1 MIGLGAETRVWLA
14 SGPTDT
20 VASRRLGIA
29 RITAFLVAGAGASW
43 LYISEVTKN
52 LTMPQ
57 ATPAGDNLVQLKQ
70 ALQQETDKAEQLARE
85 LTTVPTPTAPDVTKK
100 AHRLVLQVNT
110 NEPATMS
117 LALNNATNVEQ
128 YYKTLGEKVEM
139 EVVTFGPGLHM
150 LRDDTSPVK
159 DRIKAIAEKT
169 PSISFKACGN
179 TQENMGKAEN
189 KAIPLIPQATLVKSG
204 VVRVMELQ
212 EQGWTYVRP

>member
-1 MIGLGAETRVWLA
+1 MTRFGHVTRLAVVCALSAGMGALFLA
-14 SGPTDT
+14 GPP
-20 VASRRLGIA
+20 ASAQGKAKEQASTPIAQGI
-29 RITAFLVAGAGASW
+29 
-43 LYISEVTKN
+43 
-52 LTMPQ
+52 
-57 ATPAGDNLVQLKQ
+57 
-70 ALQQETDKAEQLARE
+70 
-85 LTTVPTPTAPDVTKK
+85 TKK

-110 NEPATMS
+110 SEPATMN

-128 YYKTLGEKVEM
+128 YYKDLGETVEI

-179 TQENMGKAEN
+179 TQENMRKAED
-189 KAIPLIPQATLVKSG
+189 KAIPLIKQATLVKSG